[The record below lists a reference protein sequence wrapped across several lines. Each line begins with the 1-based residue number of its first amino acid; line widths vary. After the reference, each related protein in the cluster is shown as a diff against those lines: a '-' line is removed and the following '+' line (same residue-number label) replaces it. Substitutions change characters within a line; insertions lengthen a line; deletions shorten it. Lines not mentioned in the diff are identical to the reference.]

1 MYKITIFLTILSLVL
16 FIVTFTIYKN
26 IEVVKNDSNLL
37 KFYIE
42 YNSISRILPY
52 IESEAVNDII
62 LNEYKIF
69 KQNNIIKIEKIQN

>member
-1 MYKITIFLTILSLVL
+1 MYKITIFLTILSLTL
-16 FIVTFTIYKN
+16 FMITFTIYKN
-26 IEVVKNDSNLL
+26 IEVIKNDSNLL

-52 IESEAVNDII
+52 IDSEAVNDII
-62 LNEYKIF
+62 LNGYKIF

>member
-1 MYKITIFLTILSLVL
+1 MI
-16 FIVTFTIYKN
+16 TFTIYKN
-26 IEVVKNDSNLL
+26 IEVIKNDSNLL

-62 LNEYKIF
+62 INDYKIF
-69 KQNNIIKIEKIQN
+69 KKDNIIKIEKTQN